1 MKKSIGLVAILIAIL
16 MVLPFLTGAP
26 GNASEEE
33 EIQKLIETASTP
45 EDHTKIAEYYEKQAG
60 EAERKANFHA
70 SMGEA
75 YKNRGK
81 PLPGLAKHCESL
93 AKKYTEAA
101 EEYKAM
107 AIEHRDMAEEK

>member
-1 MKKSIGLVAILIAIL
+1 MKKSIGLVAVLIGIL
-16 MVLPFLTGAP
+16 MVLPFMTGAP

-33 EIQKLIETASTP
+33 EIQKLIETAATP

-60 EAERKANFHA
+60 EAERKASFHA
-70 SMGEA
+70 SMAEA

-81 PLPGLAKHCESL
+81 PLPGLAKHCENL
-93 AKKYTEAA
+93 AEKYTEAA

-107 AIEHRDMAEEK
+107 ATEHMMMAKEK